1 MNLMKV
7 HNSAY
12 AAMYFLIKYL
22 PTYLLGIYKEE
33 MDEADLK
40 LLSVATFSQITVI
53 G

>member
-1 MNLMKV
+1 MKV
-7 HNSAY
+7 HNSAN
-12 AAMYFLIKYL
+12 AAMYFLIKNL

-33 MDEADLK
+33 MDEVDLK